1 MSFLNVCEC
10 GEVVTSQCSG
20 KYFDECSSCYG
31 VRMRD
36 IFGRK
41 FNLGDSVCYR
51 TSTKNYNNLA
61 FGKVIEIQSDR
72 IRVAKI
78 VKIGD
83 TFRKGNV
90 SSLYND
96 NVFIINDDFLEKK
109 LEVLNVY

>member
-1 MSFLNVCEC
+1 MSFLNLCEC
-10 GEVVTSQCSG
+10 GEVVTSQHSD
-20 KYFDECSSCYG
+20 KYFDECKKCFE

-41 FNLGDSVCYR
+41 FKLGDSVCYR

-61 FGKVIEIQSDR
+61 FGKVIEIQTDK

-83 TFRKGNV
+83 TFQKGNV

-96 NVFIINDDFLEKK
+96 NVFIIHDDFLEKK
-109 LEVLNVY
+109 LEVLSVY